1 MNSKDRGTVE
11 GEVAVDEES
20 AAVVASRMS
29 RQRRRDTEPEMLVRR
44 ELHRRGYRFRV
55 DHPLPGMVRRRGD
68 IVFTRAHLV
77 VMIDGCF
84 WHACPLHGTLP
95 ATRREWW
102 EAKLAKNTER
112 DRDTDARLTETG
124 WDVLRFWEHE
134 PFKDVADDIEAKYAE
149 ILG

>member
-1 MNSKDRGTVE
+1 PFRPEDLDASKCREGVRRSVPDPMNEIGNSPQAVPCWPGQQYLECMTSGLDPPGAGEGQLCRRCAPLGGSGPAEGRASLNSKDRGTVE

-68 IVFTRAHLV
+68 IVFT
-77 VMIDGCF
+77 
-84 WHACPLHGTLP
+84 
-95 ATRREWW
+95 
-102 EAKLAKNTER
+102 
-112 DRDTDARLTETG
+112 
-124 WDVLRFWEHE
+124 
-134 PFKDVADDIEAKYAE
+134 
-149 ILG
+149 